1 MMDNQPS
8 SDWENHSPVPSPYR
22 AKVLVVEDDTNLLDG
37 VRNILELDDYM
48 VLTAENG
55 MEALGVL
62 RNEAYPPDLI
72 VSDIMMPHMDGI
84 TLLERVRQEERWAGI
99 PFIFLTARGERED
112 MQRGR
117 KLGVDDYVVKPYD
130 PEDLLITVETR
141 LERHRKLHQLY
152 MGELSQ
158 VKRNILTILN
168 HEFRTPLTF
177 VVAYSDLLKKPEA
190 ETLSAEDRMFL
201 KGISS
206 GAERLRRLI
215 ENFILLVEL
224 ETEEA
229 RKSYAMRKR
238 TVTDFSDLL
247 RSAQNEIN
255 SREDISCQC
264 ELEVA
269 EGIPPV
275 DVDEEYLRR
284 ALVQLLDNAVK
295 FSQGE
300 KKVRLAAL
308 PHEDGVRIEVQDWG
322 RGIPE
327 SEVTQI
333 WNSFYQIDRARY
345 EDQGAGSGLAIV
357 RGVVR
362 LHDGKIDIQSTKGE
376 GSTFSIILPAKPT
389 EN

>member
-1 MMDNQPS
+1 MNNQPS
-8 SDWENHSPVPSPYR
+8 SDWENLSPVPAPYR

-37 VRNILELDDYM
+37 VRNILELDNYM

-99 PFIFLTARGERED
+99 PFIFLTAWGERED

-130 PEDLLITVETR
+130 PEDLLITVESR
-141 LERHRKLHQLY
+141 LERHRKLHQLH

-224 ETEEA
+224 ETAEA
-229 RKSYAMRKR
+229 QKSFDMRKR
-238 TVTDFSDLL
+238 VLSDLSDLL
-247 RSAQNEIN
+247 RVAQNEIN
-255 SREDISCQC
+255 SREDSTCHCVLDIG
-264 ELEVA
+264 
-269 EGIPPV
+269 EGLPAV
-275 DVDEEYLRR
+275 EVDEDYLRR

-295 FSQGE
+295 FSDGAE
-300 KKVRLAAL
+300 EIRLAVS
-308 PHEDGVRIEVQDWG
+308 PHEDGLKIEVQDWG

-357 RGVVR
+357 WGVVR
-362 LHDGKIDIQSTKGE
+362 LHGGKIDIQSKKGE
-376 GSTFSIILPAKPT
+376 GSTFSIVLPAKPT
-389 EN
+389 GI